1 LIFRHMPEMIVP
13 DNQPGKSGRPFKHP
27 KPSSDPV
34 SVRSIAN
41 DSSIKWTKRTLAE
54 GTKGPIYADVKCVRC
69 VSCIS
74 STKYGNYSIPGE
86 EIWLYIRRYEDGTVK
101 YFVSNASASTDQATL
116 DRLSTMRWSIEQC
129 FQECKSYL
137 GMTHYETRT
146 YPAWH
151 RHMLMVMIAHLFTL
165 KLRLTLKKSLYHN
178 ADGKISD
185 RCCTTG

>member
-1 LIFRHMPEMIVP
+1 MI
-13 DNQPGKSGRPFKHP
+13 
-27 KPSSDPV
+27 SDGLFQV
-34 SVRSIAN
+34 
-41 DSSIKWTKRTLAE
+41 KWTKRTLAE

-74 STKYGNYSIPGE
+74 STKYGNYSTPGE

-101 YFVSNASASTDQATL
+101 YFVSNASASTDQTTL

-165 KLRLTLKKSLYHN
+165 KL
-178 ADGKISD
+178 
-185 RCCTTG
+185 